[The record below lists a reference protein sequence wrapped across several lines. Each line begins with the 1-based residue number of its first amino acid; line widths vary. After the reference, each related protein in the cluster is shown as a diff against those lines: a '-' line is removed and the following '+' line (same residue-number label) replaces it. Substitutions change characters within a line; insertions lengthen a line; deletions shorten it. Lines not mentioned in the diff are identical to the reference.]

1 MLCALSGEAP
11 QEPVVSRLSGSVFE
25 KRLVE
30 KYIDE
35 NGKDPVSG
43 DQLTLDDLLPIKSD
57 RVVRPRPPTLT
68 SIPALL
74 TTFQNEWD
82 ALALETYALNQMLT
96 RTREELATALY
107 QHDAAV
113 RVIAR
118 LTRERDEARDAL
130 SRVSISAGDAGG
142 DGGDAMAV
150 DSDRLPAELV
160 AKINEAQ
167 ARLSKSRKKRPV
179 PDGWATSDDI
189 ATFAV
194 VTSTPLPI
202 AQPTTLSSQ
211 DEYSAVGGL
220 EGEVAI
226 YSVEADKLE
235 RTFTVGEPVTGSIWD
250 ESKLYFSTAKGSVK
264 VFENGNEIAS
274 FTDHAG
280 PTTGLA
286 MHPSK
291 AILASVGTDKSFI
304 FYDLGSLQRATR
316 VYTTAALT
324 TCAFHPDGHLFAAGT
339 DGGEIKL
346 FMTSTGEE
354 AAAFSLDGPVQAI
367 VFSENGFWFAAA
379 AKGQTTVT
387 IFDLRKQGDAAQAK
401 VLDIGSM
408 VRHLAWDYS
417 QQFLATAGPAGVTV
431 QQYNKSSKSWS
442 EQLRTAVSD
451 AVGVVWGPNAG
462 RLLVVNSNGVVSTLG
477 PKEES

>member
-1 MLCALSGEAP
+1 MLCAISGEAP
-11 QEPVVSRLSGSVFE
+11 QEPVVSKLSGSVFE
-25 KRLVE
+25 KRLIE
-30 KYIDE
+30 KYIEE

-43 DQLTLDDLLPIKSD
+43 QDLTLEDLLPIKTA

-74 TTFQNEWD
+74 STFQNEWD
-82 ALALETYALNQMLT
+82 ALALETYNLTEQLN

-130 SRVSISAGDAGG
+130 SRVSVSAGAPS
-142 DGGDAMAV
+142 GGDAMAV
-150 DSDRLPAELV
+150 DSEGLSADLV
-160 AKINEAQ
+160 AKVEETQ

-179 PDGWATSDDI
+179 PDGWISADDV

-194 VTSTPLPI
+194 TSSNSLPVV
-202 AQPTTLSSQ
+202 QPTTLAS
-211 DEYSAVGGL
+211 EGGYGAVAGL

-226 YSVEADKLE
+226 YSAEADKLE
-235 RTFTVGEPVTGSIWD
+235 RSFTVGEPVTDSIWD
-250 ESKLYFSTAKGSVK
+250 GSRIFFSTTKGSVK
-264 VFENGNEIAS
+264 VFESGNELAT

-280 PTTGLA
+280 PATGLA

-291 AILASVGTDKSFI
+291 AILASVGADKSFV
-304 FYDLGSLQRATR
+304 FYELDNLQRAMR
-316 VYTTAALT
+316 VYTNSALT

-339 DGGEIKL
+339 DAGEIKV

-354 AAAFSLDGPVQAI
+354 AAVFSLGAPIQAI
-367 VFSENGFWFAAA
+367 VFSENGFWFAAT

-387 IFDLRKQGDAAQAK
+387 VFDVRKQGDAAHAK
-401 VLDIGSM
+401 VLDIGSA
-408 VRHLAWDYS
+408 VQHLAWDYS
-417 QQFLATAGPAGVTV
+417 QQFLATAGQAGVTV
-431 QQYNKSSKSWS
+431 QQYHKGTKSWS
-442 EQLRTAVSD
+442 EPLRAAVSN
-451 AVGVVWGPNAG
+451 AVDVAWGPNAG
-462 RLLVVNSNGVVSTLG
+462 QLLVVNNEGVISVLG
-477 PKEES
+477 PKAET